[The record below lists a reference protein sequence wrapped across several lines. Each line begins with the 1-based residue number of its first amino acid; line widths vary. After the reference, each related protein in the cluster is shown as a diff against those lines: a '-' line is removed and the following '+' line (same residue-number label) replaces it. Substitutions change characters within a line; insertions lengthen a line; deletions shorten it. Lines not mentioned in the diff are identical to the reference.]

1 MVTGLDAMMQVQVE
15 ALRLRSYRQEL
26 LAANL
31 ANADTPNHK
40 AVDFDF
46 GAALRDA
53 TATRSASGASGA
65 TGAGFGVPAGPQLLY
80 HNPSQASL
88 DGNSVEADVERAKL
102 ADNSVRYEAALRTL
116 TGQIKTMLS
125 AIQG

>member
-31 ANADTPNHK
+31 AHADTPNHK

-53 TATRSASGASGA
+53 TANRPASGT
-65 TGAGFGVPAGPQLLY
+65 TGAAFGAPAGPQLLY
-80 HNPSQASL
+80 HTPAQASL
-88 DGNSVEADVERAKL
+88 DGNSVEADVERSKL
-102 ADNSVRYEAALRTL
+102 ADNSIRYEAALRTL
-116 TGQIKTMLS
+116 TTQIKTMLS

>member
-46 GAALRDA
+46 GTALRDA
-53 TATRSASGASGA
+53 TATRSASGAA
-65 TGAGFGVPAGPQLLY
+65 GAGFGTPAGPQLLY